1 MPDAA
6 NAPQASNP
14 DNRVDADGGPRYT
27 ETPRDPLA
35 PDAPIPAEPWNTVTA
50 AFFIVLVLV
59 WLVRLWGRFR
69 LFPFMSACLPILA
82 VGAVAGTLYHA
93 TRTRNIYLVLDW
105 LPISLI
111 GLAAAIYLGVRLGR
125 AKGMSNTK
133 AMLLAIGVI
142 VVYGA
147 LNRTVFAFVPLEP
160 PTLRISISYTS
171 MALLILAP
179 LVVTLIRTRFSN
191 AWLVWAG
198 LAGFGIAIVCR
209 LVDFM
214 SPLPMGTHWL
224 WHTFGCAATA
234 FLFEYF
240 YRLEATPPPL
250 INVSTPETPPRSP
263 A

>member
-1 MPDAA
+1 MPEDA
-6 NAPQASNP
+6 NAPVFKN
-14 DNRVDADGGPRYT
+14 ADSGPRYT
-27 ETPRDPLA
+27 ETPLDPLSPNA
-35 PDAPIPAEPWNTVTA
+35 PVPAEPWNTVTA
-50 AFFIVLVLV
+50 SFFIVLVLV
-59 WLVRLWGRFR
+59 WLARLRGRFR
-69 LFPFMSACLPILA
+69 LFPFMTACLPILA
-82 VGAVAGTLYHA
+82 VGAIAGTLYHA

-125 AKGMSNTK
+125 ASGMSNVK

-142 VVYGA
+142 VFYGA

-160 PTLRISISYTS
+160 PTLKISISYTS

-179 LVVTLIRTRFSN
+179 LVTTLIRTRFRN

-209 LVDFM
+209 LVDYI

-240 YRLEATPPPL
+240 YRLEGGGSSFSSDPKG
-250 INVSTPETPPRSP
+250 SDRDRSP
-263 A
+263 SGRC